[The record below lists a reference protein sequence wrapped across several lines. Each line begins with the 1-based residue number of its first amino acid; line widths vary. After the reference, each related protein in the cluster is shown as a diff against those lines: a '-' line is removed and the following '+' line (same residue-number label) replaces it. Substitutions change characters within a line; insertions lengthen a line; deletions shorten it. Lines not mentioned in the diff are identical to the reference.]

1 MGEAEVGAVLII
13 NPLKVTL
20 AHYEGELLETLNRS
34 GQHAVE
40 FAETIAGDGI
50 AGPRERV
57 AVAARTVWQRMRMA
71 RSVRGRTVIVVW
83 PLFGYLDP
91 LTWMRLARR
100 NTVYMIIHDPSPLRQ
115 TYGQSVWARRLFKA
129 AVHRRRIQVLY
140 HTAHA
145 QRVGADGNGVS
156 GAVVPHPVLLPART
170 EAPQVP
176 ATSRPV
182 IRVLGQYKHAR
193 SLTALETIAD
203 QAAGSCDLEIHG
215 RGWPQVPGW
224 MVMDHFVEEHEFSAL
239 LESSD
244 CVVIPYDSFFQS
256 GVAVRCLEA
265 GVPVVAPRH
274 EHIAELYGD
283 DWAGTVR
290 DASDWYDALERA
302 LAVDAAEIRSRHIS
316 VALGVHSAWR
326 ELLFRGGRVQPNE
339 VGRRGVDGI

>member
-1 MGEAEVGAVLII
+1 MGEADVGTVLVI
-13 NPLKVTL
+13 NPLKLTL

-34 GQHAVE
+34 GQDAVE
-40 FAETIAGDGI
+40 IAETVTGDGI
-50 AGPRERV
+50 TGPRERV

-71 RSVRGRTVIVVW
+71 RSVRGRTVIVIW
-83 PLFGYLDP
+83 PLFGYLDA

-100 NTVYMIIHDPSPLRQ
+100 NTVYMVMHDPSPLRH
-115 TYGQSVWARRLFKA
+115 TYGQSVWARRLFKT
-129 AVHRRRIQVLY
+129 AVHHRRIQVLY

-145 QRVGADGNGVS
+145 QRVGADINGVS
-156 GAVVPHPVLLPART
+156 GAVVPHPVGLLPART
-170 EAPQVP
+170 EVPQIR

-182 IRVLGQYKHAR
+182 IRVLGQYKHTR
-193 SLTALETIAD
+193 SLTALTAIAD
-203 QAAGSCDLEIHG
+203 QAAGSCDLEIYG
-215 RGWPQVPGW
+215 RRWPQVPGW
-224 MVMDHFVEEHEFSAL
+224 IVMDQFVPEHEFSAL

-265 GVPVVAPRH
+265 GVSVVAPHH

-302 LAVDAAEIRSRHIS
+302 LAVDAAEIRSRHLS
-316 VALGVHSAWR
+316 VVLEVHGAWR
-326 ELLFRGGRVQPNE
+326 ELLSNADE
-339 VGRRGVDGI
+339 VTG